1 MVLGLLHGPV
11 LTGLASLMVIRDPL
25 ERADLILP
33 LGQGE
38 TILSAAAA
46 LHHRGYAGRVAV
58 ARTRPQRLEL
68 LGLLPPPHEISRE
81 VLMAEGV
88 PPEAIITIGSQIRD
102 DVELGRALA
111 AFFENRA
118 AGRVIVVVSAPF
130 SRLTRHDLRRG
141 LAGFPVEMRI
151 YPVPPREF
159 DERTWWRSRRGLL
172 THFDVLVLLTLRL
185 LRG

>member
-58 ARTRPQRLEL
+58 ARTRPQR
-68 LGLLPPPHEISRE
+68 
-81 VLMAEGV
+81 
-88 PPEAIITIGSQIRD
+88 
-102 DVELGRALA
+102 
-111 AFFENRA
+111 
-118 AGRVIVVVSAPF
+118 
-130 SRLTRHDLRRG
+130 TRRPCG
-141 LAGFPVEMRI
+141 
-151 YPVPPREF
+151 
-159 DERTWWRSRRGLL
+159 
-172 THFDVLVLLTLRL
+172 
-185 LRG
+185 